1 LAVVRYH
8 VQYSI
13 RENSIR
19 FEIAHQPSFAITTA
33 YLDPGESLVTEGGAM
48 VFKDT
53 DITLETKAR
62 GGFMKSLGRSMLG
75 NESFFM
81 NTWHSEAGGKIGL
94 AQSLP
99 GDMKVLD
106 ITPDTPVKVQ
116 SGGYIASTEGI
127 EIETKWSGAK
137 TFFAKEGAIMLRISG
152 RGQLVIASYGALD
165 EWTLGPGETF
175 TVDTGHLVTMS
186 EDIGF
191 DVKKVGNWKS
201 TMLSG
206 EGLVSTL
213 TGPGTFTT
221 QSRSQ
226 ESLLQWLIPKLPSKT
241 SSA

>member
-1 LAVVRYH
+1 M
-8 VQYSI
+8 
-13 RENSIR
+13 R
-19 FEIAHQPSFAITTA
+19 FEISHQPSYAVTTA
-33 YLDPGESLVTEGGAM
+33 HLGAGETIVTEAGAM
-48 VFKDT
+48 VFKDSH
-53 DITLETKAR
+53 ITLETKAR
-62 GGFMKSLGRSMLG
+62 GGFLKSISRSVLG

-81 NTWHSEAGGKIGL
+81 NTWHSDSAGRIGL
-94 AQSLP
+94 APSLP
-99 GDMKVLD
+99 GDMMVLD
-106 ITPDTPVKVQ
+106 ISPDTPMKVQ
-116 SGGYIASTEGI
+116 SGGYIASTEGL

-152 RGQLVIASYGALD
+152 QGQLVIASFGALD

-191 DVKKVGNWKS
+191 DVRKVGNWKS
-201 TMLSG
+201 TVFSG
-206 EGLVSTL
+206 EGLVADL

-226 ESLLQWLIPKLPSKT
+226 DAFLRWLIPNLPSNT

>member
-1 LAVVRYH
+1 
-8 VQYSI
+8 
-13 RENSIR
+13 
-19 FEIAHQPSFAITTA
+19 
-33 YLDPGESLVTEGGAM
+33 M
-48 VFKDT
+48 VYKDT

-81 NTWHSEAGGKIGL
+81 NTWHSDNGGKIGL
-94 AQSLP
+94 APSLP
-99 GDMKVLD
+99 GDMMVLE
-106 ITPDTPVKVQ
+106 ISPDKPMKVQ
-116 SGGYIASTEGI
+116 SGGYIASTEGL

-152 RGQLVIASYGALD
+152 QGQLVIASFGALD

-191 DVKKVGNWKS
+191 DVRKVGNWKS

-206 EGLVSTL
+206 EGLVADL

-226 ESLLQWLIPKLPSKT
+226 DAFLRWLIPNLPSNT

>member
-1 LAVVRYH
+1 
-8 VQYSI
+8 
-13 RENSIR
+13 
-19 FEIAHQPSFAITTA
+19 
-33 YLDPGESLVTEGGAM
+33 M
-48 VFKDT
+48 VFKDS

-62 GGFMKSLGRSMLG
+62 GGFLKSISRSVLG

-81 NTWHSEAGGKIGL
+81 NTWHSDTGGKIGL
-94 AQSLP
+94 APSLP
-99 GDMKVLD
+99 GDMMVLD
-106 ITPDTPVKVQ
+106 ISPDKPMKVQ
-116 SGGYIASTEGI
+116 SGGYIASTEGL

-152 RGQLVIASYGALD
+152 QGQLVIASFGALD

-191 DVKKVGNWKS
+191 DVRKVGNWKS

-206 EGLVSTL
+206 EGLVADL

-226 ESLLQWLIPKLPSKT
+226 DAFLRWLIPNLPSNT

>member
-1 LAVVRYH
+1 
-8 VQYSI
+8 
-13 RENSIR
+13 
-19 FEIAHQPSFAITTA
+19 
-33 YLDPGESLVTEGGAM
+33 M
-48 VFKDT
+48 VYKDS

-62 GGFMKSLGRSMLG
+62 GGFLKSISRSVLG

-81 NTWHSEAGGKIGL
+81 NTWHSDTGGKIGL
-94 AQSLP
+94 APSLP
-99 GDMKVLD
+99 GDMMVLE
-106 ITPDTPVKVQ
+106 ISPDTPVKVQ
-116 SGGYIASTEGI
+116 SGGYIASTEGL

-152 RGQLVIASYGALD
+152 QGQLVIASFGALD

-191 DVKKVGNWKS
+191 DVRKVGNWKS

-206 EGLVSTL
+206 EGLVADL

-226 ESLLQWLIPKLPSKT
+226 DAFLRWLIPNLPSNTT
-241 SSA
+241 SA

>member
-1 LAVVRYH
+1 
-8 VQYSI
+8 
-13 RENSIR
+13 
-19 FEIAHQPSFAITTA
+19 
-33 YLDPGESLVTEGGAM
+33 M

-62 GGFMKSLGRSMLG
+62 GGFLKSLGRSVLG

-81 NTWHSEAGGKIGL
+81 NTWHSEAGGRVGL
-94 AQSLP
+94 APSLP
-99 GDMKVLD
+99 GDMMVMD
-106 ITPDTPVKVQ
+106 ISPDKPMKVQ

-127 EIETKWSGAK
+127 EIETKWSGSK

-152 RGQLVIASYGALD
+152 QGQLVVASFGALD
-165 EWTLGPGETF
+165 EWTLGPGESF
-175 TVDTGHLVTMS
+175 TIDTGHLVTMS

-191 DVKKVGNWKS
+191 NVRKVGNWKS

-206 EGLVSTL
+206 EGLVVDL
-213 TGPGTFTT
+213 TGPGTFTS

-226 ESLLQWLIPKLPSKT
+226 DSFLQWLIPKLPSNT

>member
-1 LAVVRYH
+1 VVHYH
-8 VQYSI
+8 THHSTK
-13 RENSIR
+13 EHTIR

-33 YLDPGESLVTEGGAM
+33 HLDPGESLVAEAGAM

-62 GGFMKSLGRSMLG
+62 GGFMKSLGRSVLG

-94 AQSLP
+94 APSLP
-99 GDMKVLD
+99 GDMMVMD
-106 ITPDTPVKVQ
+106 ITPDKPLKVQ

-152 RGQLVIASYGALD
+152 QGQLVIASYGAID

-206 EGLVSTL
+206 EGLVTTL

-226 ESLLQWLIPKLPSKT
+226 ESLLQWLIPRLPSKT